1 VSHTGLSH
9 SSRFQVLIANHSFA
23 LLELHDGSNGL
34 STPHRRPVQSGS
46 RDSPRSPKD
55 RINTD
60 GIRRQTYHVQVRNCP
75 LFLKDTDQVSSH
87 MQLVQARYFVLDEER
102 RITFDSLV
110 SPATLGNVNSSRPGL
125 LDMLGRAKWCAFVLL
140 FPDQRNPTL

>member
-1 VSHTGLSH
+1 
-9 SSRFQVLIANHSFA
+9 
-23 LLELHDGSNGL
+23 
-34 STPHRRPVQSGS
+34 
-46 RDSPRSPKD
+46 
-55 RINTD
+55 
-60 GIRRQTYHVQVRNCP
+60 
-75 LFLKDTDQVSSH
+75 